1 MKPDRT
7 ALTIAAVGAV
17 LLAAG
22 FLMPAWMMSLI
33 KISLCY
39 GIVVLGMMVLMR
51 TGLVSFGHGLYF
63 CLGAYAAAAHDKLAN
78 ALAETGDASSWGLVR
93 GVLGLPKMLVD
104 ALNAVFGPYDIF
116 VMLGFAAVVTG
127 FTAWILGFL
136 LRKYREIFFA
146 MLSLAFSM
154 ILYGSLVKSSALGS
168 TDGFNI
174 AAKSVFGAP
183 LDGDSLR
190 HAIFI
195 TIVVVTML
203 AAWVIN
209 LYLRTHRGRL
219 AEAIRDNELRV
230 EYMGASVS
238 RTIHVNYM
246 ISAVLAGLG
255 GGLMAINIG
264 HIDPEMSYWTTS
276 GEFVF
281 IGILAGTGSV
291 LAPFLGALIFE
302 TIRSFAYEYSPN
314 TWQMALGITMLLV
327 ILFLPGGLWSLF
339 RKMRGKAA

>member
-1 MKPDRT
+1 MKLDRT
-7 ALTIAAVGAV
+7 TVIIAAVTVV
-17 LLAAG
+17 LLVAG
-22 FLMPAWMMSLI
+22 PLLPAWMMSLI

-39 GIVVLGMMVLMR
+39 GIVVLGMLVLMR

-78 ALAETGDASSWGLVR
+78 LIAGIGESSSSLAVR
-93 GVLGLPKMLVD
+93 NVLQLPKMLVD
-104 ALNAVFGPYDIF
+104 AVIGVFGPYDIA
-116 VMLGFAAVVTG
+116 VMLGFSVLVTG
-127 FTAWILGFL
+127 LTAWILGFL

-154 ILYGSLVKSSALGS
+154 ILYGSLVKSSDLGS

-174 AAKSVFGAP
+174 AAKSVFGAT
-183 LDGDSLR
+183 LADQSLR
-190 HAIFI
+190 RAIFV

-203 AAWVIN
+203 SALLIN

-230 EYMGASVS
+230 EYMGASVR
-238 RTIHVNYM
+238 RTIHVNYI
-246 ISAVLAGLG
+246 ISAIMAGLG
-255 GGLMAINIG
+255 GALMAINIG
-264 HIDPEMSYWTTS
+264 HIDPEMAYWTTS

-281 IGILAGTGSV
+281 IAILAGTGSV
-291 LAPFLGALIFE
+291 LAPFLGAFIFE

-339 RKMRGKAA
+339 QIMRRKAA